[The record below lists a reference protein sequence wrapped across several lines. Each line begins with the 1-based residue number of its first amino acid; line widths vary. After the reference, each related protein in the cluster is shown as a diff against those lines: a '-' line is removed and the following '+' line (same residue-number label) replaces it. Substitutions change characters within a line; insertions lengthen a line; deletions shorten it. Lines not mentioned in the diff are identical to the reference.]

1 MDSSSH
7 LDFTHIPYDL
17 MSELFLM
24 NLYDKP
30 LNTKILSSLQFN
42 NLSFELLLFY
52 LMFFIAYLNIDAITG
67 ILPSKI
73 KYIKFLYKKTQK
85 IDLNLTLYL
94 NLIFQSYISYKEDN
108 EFLNLFG
115 MINNITHPILIH
127 KTYLNFLL
135 YLNNFI
141 ITNNSITSSIKT
153 DANIKKFKRI
163 IRDIFDRLINY
174 TYESDETGFNDY
186 IVIDTDVLA
195 YLKKKLLE
203 VNVMLQRLGIKSPMQ
218 CIEQTKCTDL
228 MTIETYLPQH
238 IKHLKN
244 NLAKKNIRLGGCS
257 TCGKGGKKNKK

>member
-1 MDSSSH
+1 
-7 LDFTHIPYDL
+7 
-17 MSELFLM
+17 
-24 NLYDKP
+24 
-30 LNTKILSSLQFN
+30 
-42 NLSFELLLFY
+42 
-52 LMFFIAYLNIDAITG
+52 
-67 ILPSKI
+67 
-73 KYIKFLYKKTQK
+73 
-85 IDLNLTLYL
+85 L